1 MTENLGELI
10 CFTRTD
16 TFGSLIKGRSFW
28 WIVSE
33 SSDAVSP
40 SAWTSCTR
48 GSEILPAGLTTTSMV
63 NSFCPETETVS
74 MSSGPM
80 RYCEE
85 ADDPAWPALGDCAC
99 TAGGSFAEL
108 VGLETDF
115 VKVIGVSA
123 GGTAVEAGAGAIAR
137 FFLLTSG

>member
-1 MTENLGELI
+1 M
-10 CFTRTD
+10 TD
-16 TFGSLIKGRSFW
+16 TAGSLIYTRSFW
-28 WIVSE
+28 WITSASSE
-33 SSDAVSP
+33 EVSP
-40 SAWTSCTR
+40 SAWMSCTR
-48 GSEILPAGLTTTSMV
+48 GSEILPSGLTTTSMV
-63 NSFCPETETVS
+63 NSLSPQTETVS

-123 GGTAVEAGAGAIAR
+123 AGTAVEAGAR
-137 FFLLTSG
+137 

>member
-1 MTENLGELI
+1 
-10 CFTRTD
+10 
-16 TFGSLIKGRSFW
+16 
-28 WIVSE
+28 
-33 SSDAVSP
+33 
-40 SAWTSCTR
+40 
-48 GSEILPAGLTTTSMV
+48 
-63 NSFCPETETVS
+63 

-123 GGTAVEAGAGAIAR
+123 GGTAVEAGAGGIGFFSVLVSVTGGPIAEPVEEAML
-137 FFLLTSG
+137 FAVAG